1 MRLREENPGHFSQN
15 SRPRPAAGSAA
26 CCKLAPMKTA
36 CALLA
41 LSLAAPAVLPAA
53 EDPPPQ
59 HVQWMKESAQLQ
71 DKIRNGQ
78 DVEASAKRIQALY
91 KEVEAFWAKRGS
103 EIAVKASRDI
113 QAAAAKVAAGEAG
126 AARAIGGGCRSCHDQ
141 HREKISDTVY
151 KIK

>member
-1 MRLREENPGHFSQN
+1 
-15 SRPRPAAGSAA
+15 
-26 CCKLAPMKTA
+26 MKTA
-36 CALLA
+36 CALFALA
-41 LSLAAPAVLPAA
+41 LAAPAVLPAL

-59 HVQWMKESAQLQ
+59 HVQWMKESGQLQ

-78 DVEASAKRIQALY
+78 DVAASAQRLQAIY
-91 KEVEAFWAKRGS
+91 KEVEAFWAKRNS
-103 EIAVKASRDI
+103 EIAVKATRDI

-126 AARAIGGGCRSCHDQ
+126 AGRAIGAGCRTCHDQ

>member
-1 MRLREENPGHFSQN
+1 
-15 SRPRPAAGSAA
+15 
-26 CCKLAPMKTA
+26 MKTA
-36 CALLA
+36 CVLIA
-41 LSLAAPAVLPAA
+41 LSLVAPAALPAL

-78 DVEASAKRIQALY
+78 DVEASARRMQALY
-91 KEVEAFWAKRGS
+91 KEVEAFWAKRNS
-103 EIAVKASRDI
+103 DIAVKACRDI
-113 QAAAAKVAAGEAG
+113 QAAAAKVAAGDAG
-126 AARAIGGGCRSCHDQ
+126 AGRAIGGGCRSCHDQ

>member
-1 MRLREENPGHFSQN
+1 
-15 SRPRPAAGSAA
+15 
-26 CCKLAPMKTA
+26 MKTA
-36 CALLA
+36 CALLV

-59 HVQWMKESAQLQ
+59 HVQWMKESGQLQ

-78 DVEASAKRIQALY
+78 DVAASARRMQALY
-91 KEVEAFWAKRGS
+91 KEVEAFWAKRNS
-103 EIAVKASRDI
+103 EIAVKAAQSI
-113 QAAAAKVAAGEAG
+113 QAAAAKVAAGDAG
-126 AARAIGGGCRSCHDQ
+126 AGRAIGAACRACHDQ